1 MLPVGSGG
9 PHPEAVRTTG
19 RATANLIVR
28 ALASILAL
36 TLSLSLFAAAPRF
49 PTADPNV
56 LTLRSGSGQFVV
68 TGLRPVAPPAAG
80 NPISTNASLLE
91 LAPAPL
97 TVSCER
103 VKQALLR
110 ELGARD
116 GWRSQIHVAIN
127 PAMTNNQPVVIG
139 ARPYL
144 DGWQYR
150 VEVPPWISDARL
162 ARGLVQVLLLEMAN
176 RGAGM
181 RSAEIPLWLSE
192 GLTQHLMRSSTTE
205 LALMAPQRTVNRVSL
220 HPSGWQGI
228 RPDPLQ
234 PVRERLQTHAAFS
247 FGRLGE
253 VQADQLSEETWRTF
267 QACAQLLVY
276 ELLQLPG
283 GRGALQNML
292 ARSPC
297 FLNWQSAFF
306 SAFQAYFP
314 RRLDAEKWW
323 SVVITHFT
331 GLDPSQAW
339 SPSLAAEKL
348 EDTLRPPVLV
358 SGARPDLPRRTR
370 LPLQQLI
377 SEWDY
382 LRQRPVLLNTR
393 QQLALLRVRMPP
405 EYRALADEY
414 RRTLED
420 YLRLRDKSGLARA
433 VVGQPFTSAERLA
446 REAVKKLKELDQQR
460 TALDASS
467 APAGNTLRPRQP
479 VSVVTPAVG
488 GSLDT
493 SPTPPIVLPQ

>member
-1 MLPVGSGG
+1 MGEV
-9 PHPEAVRTTG
+9 
-19 RATANLIVR
+19 IVR
-28 ALASILAL
+28 ALTSILVL
-36 TLSLSLFAAAPRF
+36 PLSLSLFAAAPRF

-68 TGLRPVAPPAAG
+68 TGLRPVAPPSTG
-80 NPISTNASLLE
+80 SPTSTNAPLVE
-91 LAPAPL
+91 LWPAPL

-127 PAMTNNQPVVIG
+127 PAMTNNQSVVIG
-139 ARPYL
+139 AKPYS

-150 VEVPPWISDARL
+150 VEVPRWVSEARL
-162 ARGLVQVLLLEMAN
+162 AHGLVQVLLLEMAN
-176 RGAGM
+176 RGAGI

-192 GLTQHLMRSSTTE
+192 GLTQHLMRSSATG

-220 HPSGWQGI
+220 QPSGWQGI

-253 VQADQLSEETWRTF
+253 VQVEQLSEETWWTF
-267 QACAQLLVY
+267 QACAQLLVS

-283 GRGALQNML
+283 GPGALQTML
-292 ARSPC
+292 AQSPY
-297 FLNWQSAFF
+297 FLNWQSAFL
-306 SAFQAYFP
+306 SAFQAHFP
-314 RRLDAEKWW
+314 RMLDAEKWW
-323 SVVITHFT
+323 LVVLTHFT
-331 GLDPSQAW
+331 GLDPSRAW
-339 SPSLAAEKL
+339 SPSLAMEKL
-348 EDTLRPPVLV
+348 EDALRPPVLV
-358 SGARPDLPRRTR
+358 SGARPDLARRTR

-414 RRTLED
+414 GRTLED

-433 VVGQPFTSAERLA
+433 FAGQPFTSAEHLA
-446 REAVKKLKELDQQR
+446 REAVRRLN
-460 TALDASS
+460 ALDEQRATLSASPP
-467 APAGNTLRPRQP
+467 PAASIG
-479 VSVVTPAVG
+479 SPAVRWRPL
-488 GSLDT
+488 SAAHL
-493 SPTPPIVLPQ
+493 TPPRPLL